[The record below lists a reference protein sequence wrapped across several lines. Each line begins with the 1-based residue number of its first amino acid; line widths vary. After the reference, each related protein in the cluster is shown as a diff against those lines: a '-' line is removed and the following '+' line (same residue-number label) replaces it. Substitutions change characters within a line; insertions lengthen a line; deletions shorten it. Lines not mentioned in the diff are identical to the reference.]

1 MSTLVGKQP
10 WQFIRRSVCTSS
22 WKALTGFWISVHPL
36 RSGMNPMPLMVNA
49 VLILKAQAVPV
60 VATLRCIVSVVFDL
74 LIVIGFVLIFSSAPM
89 VGVGCLVV
97 AGIVWLWLCPDAYDH
112 DYENNED

>member
-1 MSTLVGKQP
+1 
-10 WQFIRRSVCTSS
+10 
-22 WKALTGFWISVHPL
+22 
-36 RSGMNPMPLMVNA
+36 MPLMVNA

-97 AGIVWLWLCPDAYDH
+97 AGIVWLWFCPDAYDH
-112 DYENNED
+112 AANGDYENNED